1 MCIGLPMRVVEGDE
15 MTALCERGG
24 QTTRLSMLLVGA
36 QTPGAW
42 VLAHLGSAMRV
53 LEADEARLIDEALT
67 GLAEA
72 VEGGDY
78 EARFA
83 DLIGREP
90 QLPEHLR

>member
-1 MCIGLPMRVVEGDE
+1 MCIGFPMQVIEGDD
-15 MTALCERGG
+15 MVARCERHGEVT
-24 QTTRLSMLLVGA
+24 QLSMLLVGE
-36 QTPGAW
+36 QPPGAW

-53 LEADEARLIDEALT
+53 LEAEEARLIDEALT

-72 VEGGDY
+72 VEGVDF